1 MKEGLTPDATGKVQ
15 YSIGSLYESNYVRQF
30 FGIGF
35 EKTETDNGDGT
46 TSVSYSYAVQ
56 NENVRSVFEVANIA
70 VNKINFEG
78 LEDTEEITWSE
89 VETNYL
95 NPYLEK
101 GYKFVYGDNAP
112 EISFEMTYVGA
123 EAVVVETTE
132 KATGK
137 ENVELSIQWHYSMD
151 KNDTVAELTENDTVK
166 GLSRGQTTVT
176 AQLGSLSSLTVEATV
191 SVLKDAT
198 EYQIYQNSTDAD
210 FFAAEEVANDN
221 AYSTVRLN
229 GGYWNDIESTSAYQ
243 NPGYIAIKNPNSED
257 GTYSLSTTKLWM
269 DFYFTGN
276 NMPNVEFFGTQIEGL
291 DFGA

>member
-137 ENVELSIQWHYSMD
+137 ENVELSIQCDPFSNSLHLI
-151 KNDTVAELTENDTVK
+151 VGFGTEQVPENRSDTVK
-166 GLSRGQTTVT
+166 QR
-176 AQLGSLSSLTVEATV
+176 
-191 SVLKDAT
+191 
-198 EYQIYQNSTDAD
+198 
-210 FFAAEEVANDN
+210 
-221 AYSTVRLN
+221 
-229 GGYWNDIESTSAYQ
+229 
-243 NPGYIAIKNPNSED
+243 
-257 GTYSLSTTKLWM
+257 
-269 DFYFTGN
+269 TG
-276 NMPNVEFFGTQIEGL
+276 PL
-291 DFGA
+291 